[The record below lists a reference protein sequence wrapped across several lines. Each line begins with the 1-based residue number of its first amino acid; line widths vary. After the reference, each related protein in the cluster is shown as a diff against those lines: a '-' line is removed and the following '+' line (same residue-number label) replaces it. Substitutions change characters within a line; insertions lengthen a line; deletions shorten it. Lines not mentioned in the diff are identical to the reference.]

1 MTNYRIIPNR
11 KSCIT
16 ETASLV
22 LAGQWK
28 SSSDVEKCK
37 SRLKR
42 WRRRNI
48 MYSHSSLL
56 KSSAY
61 IVQNV
66 SYSIVLHMKIKYLEG
81 GDGKCV
87 MSNHD
92 MWANCVLSP
101 MIMTIMNWYKLSIMI
116 MLSMK
121 QIYIQNRSMTAIFQE
136 YPSWRRKQFQSLR
149 VFRFDVASSL
159 ARWA

>member
-1 MTNYRIIPNR
+1 MITFTSNYRIIPNR

-101 MIMTIMNWYKLSIMI
+101 MIMTIINWYQLSIMI

-121 QIYIQNRSMTAIFQE
+121 QIYVQNQSMTGHFSGVSELKKKTISKFT
-136 YPSWRRKQFQSLR
+136 RI
-149 VFRFDVASSL
+149 
-159 ARWA
+159 

>member
-1 MTNYRIIPNR
+1 MITFTSNYRIIPNR

-66 SYSIVLHMKIKYLEG
+66 SYSIVLHMKRKYLEG
-81 GDGKCV
+81 GDGKCA

-101 MIMTIMNWYKLSIMI
+101 MIMTIINWYQLSIMI

-121 QIYIQNRSMTAIFQE
+121 QIYVQNQSMTGHFSGVSELKKKTISKFT
-136 YPSWRRKQFQSLR
+136 RI
-149 VFRFDVASSL
+149 
-159 ARWA
+159 

>member
-1 MTNYRIIPNR
+1 MITFTSNYRIIPNR

-66 SYSIVLHMKIKYLEG
+66 SYSIVLHMKIKYVEG

-121 QIYIQNRSMTAIFQE
+121 QIYVQNRSMTGHFSGVSELKKKTISKFT
-136 YPSWRRKQFQSLR
+136 RI
-149 VFRFDVASSL
+149 
-159 ARWA
+159 